1 MARLAFCGL
10 GQMGA
15 PMAARLL
22 AAGHRVV
29 VWNRTLARAD
39 ALVRQGASPAQTPA
53 EAAAG
58 ADAVLTMLADPAALD
73 AVVFGTD
80 GLAEGFT
87 PGATLID
94 ASTVGVDAVRGIASR
109 LGGTVQ
115 MMDAPVLGSVKQAT
129 EGTLKIFVGATPEL
143 FQHWAPVLEAMGTP
157 SYFGPLGSGAAMKLV
172 ANSTLGSLM
181 SALGEAM
188 ALAAH
193 LGLEQA
199 KVLDVLV
206 GSPIGVTATSK
217 RANIES
223 GTYPPNFKLRLALKD
238 LGLVL
243 DAAAREDLQLPL
255 VAAARA
261 WFQQAAAAGFG
272 EMDYSAVIAEIT
284 GGPAS

>member
-22 AAGHRVV
+22 AAGHELA
-29 VWNRTLARAD
+29 VWNRTPARAD
-39 ALVRQGASPAQTPA
+39 ALVRQGAAPAQTPA

-58 ADAVLTMLADPAALD
+58 ADAVFTMLADPAALD

-94 ASTVGVDAVRGIASR
+94 ASTVGVEAVRGIASR

-129 EGTLKIFVGATPEL
+129 EGILKIFVGATPEL
-143 FQHWAPVLEAMGTP
+143 FSRWAPVLEALGTP

-188 ALAAH
+188 ALAGH

-223 GTYPPNFKLRLALKD
+223 GTYPPNFKLALAVKD

-243 DAAAREDLQLPL
+243 DAAAREGLELPL
-255 VAAARA
+255 VTAART